1 MLHNNKL
8 LYTISASSGLLG
20 FMRGMHSYDYR
31 YNKYKNKYNQD
42 DAYLY
47 SSKICH
53 GLFGACYYATPVFI
67 ALILPKEIYRLE
79 VIIRGLTDEKKTDY
93 YNEIL

>member
-31 YNKYKNKYNQD
+31 YNKNKNNQ
-42 DAYLY
+42 ASTYLY

-53 GLFGACYYATPVFI
+53 GLFGACYYATPLFI
-67 ALILPKEIYRLE
+67 AVILPKEIYRLE
-79 VIIRGLTDEKKTDY
+79 VNIRGLTDEKNTDY
-93 YNEIL
+93 YNEIV